1 MQNKI
6 QELTEKIYK
15 EGISKGNAEAEAII
29 SKAKKEAES
38 ILAEAKKESEAI
50 LHEANKKA
58 GELKSNTESELKL
71 SVRQAINSL
80 KQQVVDLISNQII
93 SQTVDN
99 ALQDKD
105 FIKKILETII
115 KNWFASSEKPAELTL
130 LLPEKDAAGVEQYFA
145 QTAKELLNKG
155 LVIKPDAE
163 MKTGFQII
171 PKDGSY
177 KMSFTD
183 SDFENFFREFLR
195 PRLMKLLFA
204 SE

>member
-38 ILAEAKKESEAI
+38 ILAQARKESEAI
-50 LHEANKKA
+50 IHEANKKA

-71 SVRQAINSL
+71 SARQAINSL
-80 KQQVVDLISNQII
+80 KQQVVDLISNKII

-99 ALQDKD
+99 AFQDKD

-115 KNWFASSEKPAELTL
+115 KNWFASSDKPAELTL
-130 LLPEKDAAGVEQYFA
+130 LLSEQEAAGVEQYFVQA
-145 QTAKELLNKG
+145 AKELLNKG

-163 MKTGFQII
+163 IKSGFQLV
-171 PKDGSY
+171 PKDVSY

>member
-15 EGISKGNAEAEAII
+15 EGISKGQAEAEAII
-29 SKAKKEAES
+29 SKAKKEAET

-50 LHEANKKA
+50 IHEANKKA
-58 GELKSNTESELKL
+58 VEIKTNTESELKL
-71 SVRQAINSL
+71 SARQAINSL

-93 SQTVDN
+93 SQTVEH

-105 FIKKILETII
+105 FIKKILETVI
-115 KNWFASSEKPAELTL
+115 KNWFASADKPAELTL
-130 LLPEKDAAGVEQYFA
+130 LLPEKDATDVEKHFIQN
-145 QTAKELLNKG
+145 AKELLNKG
-155 LVIKPDAE
+155 LIIKPDAE
-163 MKTGFQII
+163 IKTGFQII

-183 SDFENFFREFLR
+183 SDFETFFREFLR

>member
-38 ILAEAKKESEAI
+38 ILAQARKESEAI
-50 LHEANKKA
+50 IHEANKKA

-71 SVRQAINSL
+71 SARQAINSL
-80 KQQVVDLISNQII
+80 KQQVVDLISNKII

-99 ALQDKD
+99 AFQDKD

-115 KNWFASSEKPAELTL
+115 KNWFASSDKPAELTL
-130 LLPEKDAAGVEQYFA
+130 LLSEQEAAGVEQYFVQA
-145 QTAKELLNKG
+145 AKELLNKG

-163 MKTGFQII
+163 IKSGFQIV

>member
-38 ILAEAKKESEAI
+38 ILAQARKESEAI
-50 LHEANKKA
+50 IHEANKKA

-71 SVRQAINSL
+71 SARQAINSL
-80 KQQVVDLISNQII
+80 KQQVVDLISNKII

-99 ALQDKD
+99 AFQDKD

-115 KNWFASSEKPAELTL
+115 KNWFASSDKPAELTL
-130 LLPEKDAAGVEQYFA
+130 LLSEQEAAGVEQYFVQA
-145 QTAKELLNKG
+145 AKELLNKG

-163 MKTGFQII
+163 IKSGFQLV
-171 PKDGSY
+171 PKDVSD
-177 KMSFTD
+177 KISCTD
-183 SDFENFFREFLR
+183 RDFENFFREFLR